1 MNLVHRKFQVPRRKW
16 PVLPRGIVNSVQKL
30 LKSEHVRGGLP
41 NANAPPMYLGQNRS
55 TVALNRLFRNRNV
68 STLPDGAY
76 LYLIEYAPATG
87 QYHKQYVRVLDL
99 LEWGSRHFHLPTLT
113 PGRVIIAAGEL
124 LKEKGHIKFNL
135 ESGTYTR
142 NLMHETREYMSENNY
157 KNLVLDA
164 FQNAKSTQFTKQIL
178 VPQVLGRLKNLARVP
193 NGTLSFMFGG
203 KPTAALKKRPAY
215 LKRNLKANLVAAH
228 ARRVT
233 NGNSSNNNASPSPRR
248 SARRRTK

>member
-1 MNLVHRKFQVPRRKW
+1 MNSVHRKFQVPRRAW
-16 PVLPRGIVNSVQKL
+16 PVLPRGTVDSVQKL

-55 TVALNRLFRNRNV
+55 TVALNRLYRNRNV

-157 KNLVLDA
+157 KNLVNDA

-178 VPQVLGRLKNLARVP
+178 VPQVPGRLKRLARVP
-193 NGTLSFMFGG
+193 EGALSFEFGG
-203 KPTAALKKRPAY
+203 KPTAALRKKPEY
-215 LKRNLKANLVAAH
+215 LRRNLKANLAAAH
-228 ARRVT
+228 KRRVA
-233 NGNSSNNNASPSPRR
+233 NGNSSNSNASPRR
-248 SARRRTK
+248 SARRWA